1 MAEAT
6 IKFIG
11 VSGIHKEYLD
21 REYENVKMT
30 SDNIGTVV
38 FETENGEVFYLNSN
52 FKTRF
57 GPKGLEL
64 DGYFLIDNALGAA
77 VIVVSNYFTDL

>member
-1 MAEAT
+1 MAQAT

-21 REYENVKMT
+21 QEYENVKIK

-38 FETENGEVFYLNSN
+38 FETENGIIFYLNSN

-57 GPKGLEL
+57 GPKGMEL
-64 DGYFLIDNALGAA
+64 DGYFLIDEALGAA
-77 VIVVSNYFTDL
+77 VVLVSSYFTDL